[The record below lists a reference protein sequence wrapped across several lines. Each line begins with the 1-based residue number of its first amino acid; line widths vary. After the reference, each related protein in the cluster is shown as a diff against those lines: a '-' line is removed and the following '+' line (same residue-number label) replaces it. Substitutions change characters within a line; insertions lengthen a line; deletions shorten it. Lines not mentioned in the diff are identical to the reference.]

1 MSYERRKNEAGLFV
15 NTRND
20 KSDYDAQIEIE
31 CAHCNQLTSFWIAGW
46 NRATRAGAKYISLS
60 LRPKKV
66 GEHGRTGAAPA

>member
-31 CAHCNQLTSFWIAGW
+31 CAHCNQLTSFWYPDGTEP
-46 NRATRAGAKYISLS
+46 RG
-60 LRPKKV
+60 
-66 GEHGRTGAAPA
+66 PARNTLVYRCGLKG